1 MANVSPNMKVNVAAD
16 TSQFDR
22 GMKAAK
28 AEVRD
33 FGKVSDSVLGKL
45 GEVVG
50 IDTRQVEQMSNAIR
64 GMGRQM
70 TDSGTEGAAAFGK
83 LLSSVGKLQVGLAA
97 LGIAG
102 VVTAF
107 KALNVEAENFKSTVA
122 GANIEMQTAAYIDTY
137 RQVLHDFNAATGKSV
152 AEFQSDWQKTF
163 ARFKANFQQ
172 NVVNLVSKQNSFWSF
187 DKISGVQAAFPL
199 VGTLFGGNR
208 QEQRVAQAAASAAED
223 IAGRIYQLE
232 RQRKE
237 QAVELSKL
245 SAQITDQLG
254 IAKDHSVTLADRQ
267 AAVAEAERLI
277 AEKRAMTVPLEQELA
292 SLYAQM
298 SAQASDSVQAAD
310 ELLAQQQRQYDVE
323 RAITQEENGLLKLKN
338 SLTTETGKQ
347 NAELQKQLE
356 LQRQIAQS
364 RADLAALDLSVNGF
378 QAPGAVQ
385 ETPVGIVPRVEPEQV
400 ERALYAQLG
409 DSLYLRIG
417 FEPDTK
423 SFIDFTNQVENLFAD
438 LASSIGES
446 LGGLIG
452 DLATGG
458 DAFGNFRN
466 AALSAFGDMATTVGK
481 MAIATGVATL
491 GIQAALETLNGWAA
505 IAAGTALVALGAA
518 VKAGLSNVASG
529 NYSASTNVAS
539 GSYSSGYNNN
549 YETRDVQV
557 QVTGKLQAD
566 GDQLVAVLNNTA
578 NKKDYTT

>member
-33 FGKVSDSVLGKL
+33 FGKISDSVLGKL

-64 GMGRQM
+64 GMGCQM

-107 KALNVEAENFKSTVA
+107 KALNAEAENFKSTVA

-152 AEFQSDWQKTF
+152 AEFQSEWQKTF

-172 NVVNLVSKQNSFWSF
+172 NVVNLVSKDQKMGFL
-187 DKISGVQAAFPL
+187 QTAFPV

-208 QEQRVAQAAASAAED
+208 QEQRVAQAAAEAAED

-277 AEKRAMTVPLEQELA
+277 VEKRAMTVPLEQELA

-310 ELLAQQQRQYDVE
+310 ELLAQQQRQYGVE

-385 ETPVGIVPRVEPEQV
+385 EMPIGIVPRVEPEQV

-578 NKKDYTT
+578 NKNSYTT